1 MKKLVIVISIV
12 MVAVLLCLACVG
24 CSAEN
29 YETKLEK
36 KGYTVTY
43 ASKDGNL
50 VEQGS
55 LSVAKTLFGLK
66 GEVEFVVWGVKSGST
81 VAYIKFTETSDAK
94 DFVETVKSDSSE
106 QKVRRVG
113 GLVKVEY
120 NSEKKK

>member
-24 CSAEN
+24 CSADN

-36 KGYTVTY
+36 KGYSVTY
-43 ASKDGNL
+43 ASKDGNF
-50 VEQGS
+50 VEQNA
-55 LSVAKTLFGLK
+55 LSTAKILFGLK

-81 VAYIKFTETSDAK
+81 VAYIKFSETSDAK
-94 DFVETVKSDSSE
+94 DFVEAVKSDSSE

>member
-1 MKKLVIVISIV
+1 MKKLVLVISIV
-12 MVAVLLCLACVG
+12 MVAVLLCLACIG

-50 VEQGS
+50 VEQS
-55 LSVAKTLFGLK
+55 ALSAAKILFGLE
-66 GEVEFVVWGVKSGST
+66 GDVEFVVWGVKSGST

-94 DFVETVKSDSSE
+94 DFVEAVKSDSSE

-113 GLVKVEY
+113 GLVKAEY
-120 NSEKKK
+120 STEKKK

>member
-1 MKKLVIVISIV
+1 MKKLVLVISIV

-43 ASKDGNL
+43 AAKDGNML
-50 VEQGS
+50 EQ
-55 LSVAKTLFGLK
+55 VALESAKVLFGLK
-66 GEVEFVVWGVKSGST
+66 GDVEFVVWGVKSGST

-94 DFVETVKSDSSE
+94 DFVEAVKSDSSE
-106 QKVRRVG
+106 QKVRRIG
-113 GLVKVEY
+113 GLVKAEY
-120 NSEKKK
+120 NTEKKK